1 VARDWTHDDEIHGQ
15 KPIDFYITHIAFDA
29 LPDEKERDYFNTVPT
44 SLYLEPEHVDR
55 LREVAARLL
64 YTDKAFLRLVKDL
77 GGRMPEVKAR
87 MAAPAKPGEP
97 GGPADD
103 GNHALRE
110 LEVEP

>member
-1 VARDWTHDDEIHGQ
+1 VE
-15 KPIDFYITHIAFDA
+15 
-29 LPDEKERDYFNTVPT
+29 
-44 SLYLEPEHVDR
+44 R

-77 GGRMPEVKAR
+77 GGRMPEMKSKTV
-87 MAAPAKPGEP
+87 PIKPEGTSS
-97 GGPADD
+97 PADE